1 MDIAPENKKL
11 SGRTGTVLTAVL
23 PDNLLNQFQ
32 SKVRRV
38 TLTDVTF
45 PVAASE
51 EQILAACR
59 QALRLA
65 PSEYPPTLPSSKEL
79 SGVPDWYPFEHEAWR
94 IGESIRRAFADDPL
108 LKRKEIVVSKVAE
121 VAQCRELR
129 RGRQSFIMV
138 LGFVAAC
145 SHAEAIVPLLRD
157 PDVDGQVLD
166 ALLKMRA
173 PGFTREVTFLLDSDQ
188 PWKRDLAKKYVDR
201 YSVVSPVGVPQLEQN

>member
-1 MDIAPENKKL
+1 
-11 SGRTGTVLTAVL
+11 
-23 PDNLLNQFQ
+23 
-32 SKVRRV
+32 
-38 TLTDVTF
+38 VTF
-45 PVAASE
+45 SVAASE
-51 EQILAACR
+51 EQILAACK

-121 VAQCRELR
+121 VAKCRELR
-129 RGRQSFIMV
+129 RGRQSF
-138 LGFVAAC
+138 FVAAC

-173 PGFTREVTFLLDSDQ
+173 PGFTREVAFLLDSDQ
-188 PWKRDLAKKYVDR
+188 PWKRDLAKKYVNR
-201 YSVVSPVGVPQLEQN
+201 YPVVSPDGVPQSEQN